1 MLRTD
6 RNIIEAYMRGT
17 SGKSTLAHMFRGK
30 FSMDS
35 ADLVTNK
42 ADGELV
48 GTFLSLPIYRKA
60 ALANGIFDYYNDAG
74 NALLT
79 NA

>member
-17 SGKSTLAHMFRGK
+17 SGRVTLAQMPLGK

-35 ADLVTNK
+35 ADLVLNK
-42 ADGELV
+42 ADGVLV
-48 GTFLSLPIYRKA
+48 GTFLSLPIYRLA
-60 ALANGIFDYYNDAG
+60 SLANDKFVYYDSAG
-74 NALLT
+74 NSLVT
-79 NA
+79 NV